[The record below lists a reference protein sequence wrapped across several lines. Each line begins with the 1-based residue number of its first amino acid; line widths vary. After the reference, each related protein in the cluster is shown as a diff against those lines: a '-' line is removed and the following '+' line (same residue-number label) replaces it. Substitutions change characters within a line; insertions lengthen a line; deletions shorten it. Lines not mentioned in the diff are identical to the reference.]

1 MARKSTQIVRKVF
14 DRSIMPEEI
23 IESIKEEIP
32 DIKPIQEQFFADM
45 LKLLQTPKR
54 K

>member
-1 MARKSTQIVRKVF
+1 MPRKSTHIVRKVF